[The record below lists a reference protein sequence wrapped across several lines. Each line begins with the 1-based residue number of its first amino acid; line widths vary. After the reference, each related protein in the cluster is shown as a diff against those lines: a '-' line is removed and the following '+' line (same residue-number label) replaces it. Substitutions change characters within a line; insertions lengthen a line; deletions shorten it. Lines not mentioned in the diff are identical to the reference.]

1 MYFLVFQ
8 RAMNRE
14 QERFCEC
21 PVCGLG
27 LAFHFLHEHY
37 AAHFQKEK
45 TRASECIK
53 EGKASESSVVNA
65 SSTSTELPQKQQQE
79 HIKTIMSKRTASN
92 ENAMVDG
99 HSKKVKQDKTS
110 ILENEAN
117 KEVKQEKASIL
128 ENEANARSLAKNK
141 VTYSRRGEEDD
152 TLIIRDL
159 YTYARFDHFGVKG
172 IDQLEQIFH
181 VILGMLSENRT
192 TLLTRMRF
200 GGDALRELL
209 DGLSDEDQDGMR
221 AALND
226 FKKVASIKI
235 ELKKLETCP
244 QLELLQYN
252 EDKSLE
258 NGIYLYVAEVVK
270 LLKHMNSVFAFSK
283 SACLSFVKAAPIQKY
298 TDDNFF

>member
-117 KEVKQEKASIL
+117 
-128 ENEANARSLAKNK
+128 ARSLAKNK
-141 VTYSRRGEEDD
+141 LTYSRRGEEDD

-192 TLLTRMRF
+192 TLLKRMRF

-283 SACLSFVKAAPIQKY
+283 SACLSFPKLHPSRSTRTTTSFRNTLLCK
-298 TDDNFF
+298 